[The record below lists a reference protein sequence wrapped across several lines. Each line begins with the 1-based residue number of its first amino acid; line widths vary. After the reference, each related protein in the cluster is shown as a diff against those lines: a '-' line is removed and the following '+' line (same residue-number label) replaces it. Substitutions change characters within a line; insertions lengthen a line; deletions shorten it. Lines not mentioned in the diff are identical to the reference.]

1 MKKRSKIWQGALI
14 AGITACAVPSFAQG
28 QTTGTES
35 TGRSSGMTSGSS
47 SASETHK
54 GASERSGMTGSAG
67 ASGMSHSMSK
77 VDKDMGSTEADQ
89 RLNSQIRQ
97 ALNADTSLA
106 GVGRNVYFNTK
117 NGEVTL
123 QGSVSSEAEKNQ
135 IEQKVK
141 QMSNV
146 GNVKNELQ
154 VANMGSSSAMGGSS
168 KSSTSTGTTSS
179 SSTGT
184 TNR

>member
-1 MKKRSKIWQGALI
+1 
-14 AGITACAVPSFAQG
+14 
-28 QTTGTES
+28 
-35 TGRSSGMTSGSS
+35 
-47 SASETHK
+47 
-54 GASERSGMTGSAG
+54 
-67 ASGMSHSMSK
+67 MSK

>member
-1 MKKRSKIWQGALI
+1 MKISNTFWHAVLV
-14 AGITACAVPSFAQG
+14 AGVTACVVPAFAQG
-28 QTTGTES
+28 QTTGSDS
-35 TGRSSGMTSGSS
+35 TGKSSGMTSGSS

-54 GASERSGMTGSAG
+54 SSSGGMTGSAG

-97 ALNADTSLA
+97 ELNADTSLA
-106 GVGRNVYFNTK
+106 GIGRNVHFNTK

-154 VANMGSSSAMGGSS
+154 VASMGSSS
-168 KSSTSTGTTSS
+168 TSS

-184 TNR
+184 TDR